1 MMLIDATDPM
11 RDAIETIRATDVIS
25 ESQKRILFQG
35 LEALRN
41 RHCPDPR
48 PMTGR
53 CEECLSRSRCLPA
66 VLDLLGS

>member
-1 MMLIDATDPM
+1 M

-25 ESQKRILFQG
+25 DSKKRILFQG
-35 LEALRN
+35 LEALRD

-48 PMTGR
+48 PMAGR
-53 CEECLSRSRCLPA
+53 CEECSSRSRCLPA